1 MNRQKM
7 FQRIAGRT
15 GLEQR
20 VVKEVANQFLV
31 EIETAV
37 VENRS
42 LQIRSF
48 GTFILKRRQ
57 AKMGRNPFTNEP
69 VPVPTHL
76 TVVFKPAPRLKK
88 RVNQSPSA

>member
-1 MNRQKM
+1 M

-20 VVKEVANQFLV
+20 VVKEVANQFLA

-48 GTFILKRRQ
+48 GTFSLKRRQ
-57 AKMGRNPFTNEP
+57 AKMGRNPVTNEP

-88 RVNQSPSA
+88 KVNQAPPA